1 MTDLLTVRPAGPG
14 DASDICAL
22 LNAVDVIEIG
32 RPETD
37 LGTVEADLNH
47 PGVDLATDS
56 WLAFRGG
63 RLVAWALVWND
74 SGPGRVDGDHY
85 VLPGEDEAAE
95 RLLTLMEARAAALA
109 AGAPGARLRIQLNVA
124 PTLDLALLGKR
135 GYRTVRRF
143 QVMTRALGPDIGPG
157 TGPDTGADAGA
168 GPWPA
173 PPAGLALRDCAADEA
188 DRRRAHAL
196 VEETF
201 AAHFGHVRRAY
212 EPWLDHLDARD
223 LDWSLVWIASLPAEG
238 DVGVLL
244 TRDDRTSM
252 GWLSHIGVRADL
264 RGRGIGGH
272 LLRHG
277 FAAYAARG
285 RRTVGLGVDT
295 HNETGALA
303 LYEAHGM
310 ALHYAVDT
318 WELPVHPQG

>member
-47 PGVDLATDS
+47 PDVDLAADS

-63 RLVAWALVWND
+63 RLVAYALVWAD

-85 VLPGEDEAAE
+85 VLPGEDEAAL
-95 RLLTLMEARAAALA
+95 RLLTLMEARAAVLA
-109 AGAPGARLRIQLNVA
+109 AGSPKARLRIQLNVK
-124 PTLDLALLGKR
+124 PTLDLGLLRKR
-135 GYRTVRRF
+135 GYRTIRRY
-143 QVMTRALGPDIGPG
+143 QVMTRALAPDAD
-157 TGPDTGADAGA
+157 TAPDTDLS
-168 GPWPA
+168 PA

-188 DRRRAHAL
+188 DRRRAHVL

-201 AAHFGHVRRAY
+201 AAHFGHVERAY

-318 WELPVHPQG
+318 WELTW